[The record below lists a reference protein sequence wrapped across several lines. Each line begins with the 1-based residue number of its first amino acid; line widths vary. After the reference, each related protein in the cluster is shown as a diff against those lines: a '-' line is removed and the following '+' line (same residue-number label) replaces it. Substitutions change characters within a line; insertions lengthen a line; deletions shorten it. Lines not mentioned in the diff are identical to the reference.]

1 MDWIKRNL
9 YFVIGSAVA
18 LLLLGG
24 AGFYYYSTWKANSEV
39 LTKLH
44 EQYAKLSSLNSK
56 NPHPGR
62 PPESDNIKLAKEQ
75 EQQLSVFKE
84 QAQKSFQRIP
94 NIPEGAKVAGEEF
107 VTSLRHTIDQ
117 LQKAA
122 TNSSIGI
129 PSDYGFSFTA
139 QRNLMRY
146 KEGTLEPLS
155 VQVGEVKAICDVLF
169 QARVNNLE
177 YIHRE
182 RITPEDNQATS
193 FDYLVQKSVTNDL
206 AVLTPYEVKFRC
218 FTPELAQAV
227 SGFANSP
234 HGLIVKT
241 INVEPA
247 PAVEATPADVTMAT
261 PVIPYYPSPSGAPSP
276 DGVRPGGRA
285 EEAASAAA
293 FRRRYGLD
301 SRYGRGPMPI
311 PPPTTPQ
318 VAAPV
323 APTAPSKGLQT
334 VLDEKQLLVTM
345 MLNVV
350 KLLPPSSK

>member
-9 YFVIGSAVA
+9 YFVIGSVVA

-24 AGFYYYSTWKANSEV
+24 AGFYYFSTWKANSEV
-39 LTKLH
+39 LAKLH
-44 EQYAKLSSLNSK
+44 EQYGKLSNLNSM

-62 PPESDNIKLAKEQ
+62 PPDSDNIKLAKEQ
-75 EQQLSVFKE
+75 EEQLRVFKE
-84 QAQKSFQRIP
+84 QAQKAFQRIP
-94 NIPEGAKVAGEEF
+94 NIPDGPKVAGEEF

-117 LQKAA
+117 LQKTA
-122 TNSSIGI
+122 TNSSITL
-129 PSDYGFSFTA
+129 PPDYGFSFAA

-146 KEGTLEPLS
+146 KEGTLEPLA
-155 VQVGEVKAICDVLF
+155 VQLGEVKAICDVLF

-182 RITPEDNQATS
+182 RITPEDAAAAS
-193 FDYLVQKSVTNDL
+193 LDYLNQKSVTNEL
-206 AVLTPYEVKFRC
+206 AVLSPYEVKFRC
-218 FTPELAQAV
+218 FTPELAQAI
-227 SGFANSP
+227 SGFANSS

-247 PAVEATPADVTMAT
+247 PAVEANPADVTMAT
-261 PVIPYYPSPSGAPSP
+261 PVTPYYPSPVLSP
-276 DGVRPGGRA
+276 DASRGR
-285 EEAASAAA
+285 EEGAAA

-301 SRYGRGPMPI
+301 SRYGRGPMQI
-311 PPPTTPQ
+311 PLPVQPQ
-318 VAAPV
+318 APVPV

-350 KLLPPSSK
+350 KLLPPPPK